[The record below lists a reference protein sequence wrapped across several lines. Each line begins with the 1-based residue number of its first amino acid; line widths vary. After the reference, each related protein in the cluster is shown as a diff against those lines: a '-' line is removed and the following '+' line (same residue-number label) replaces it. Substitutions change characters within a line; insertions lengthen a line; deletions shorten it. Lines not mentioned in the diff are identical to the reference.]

1 MDILA
6 KCGGKSGCSFKP
18 YKKEENEQKI
28 VYIKTK
34 IEKITI
40 VFSLN

>member
-1 MDILA
+1 MNILA

-18 YKKEENEQKI
+18 YKKEKNEQKI

-34 IEKITI
+34 IEKLII
-40 VFSLN
+40 VFSVN